1 MTSAPQTAFVDK
13 PPIELPHP
21 VRMRILFMVM
31 IGVFLAALDQTV
43 VGTALPKI
51 ITDLGGNDLYTWAF
65 TAYLLTST
73 ISGPLYGKLS
83 DLFGRRP
90 IFLFGIGIFMVGSLL
105 AGLSQEMWHLIG
117 ARGIQGLGAGALFPI
132 ALAVIGDLFSPSER
146 GRYQG
151 LFGAVFGLSV
161 LIGPAIG
168 GLLTDTVGWPFVF
181 FFNLP
186 IGAVVFYVVW
196 RNLPSYHLGGDKP
209 VIDYVGAA
217 LFTAALVPIL
227 IGLTNKQSADW
238 TDPIVGGLI
247 LVGLVIGIVF
257 LVAEAR
263 AREPIV
269 PLELF
274 RIRSF
279 SISVAAFF
287 LASFGFLAA
296 VVFLPRWFQVVNGS
310 SATESGYQ
318 ILPLLGR
325 SDHLG
330 DGGRP
335 AGRTDGPVQGADLR
349 ALVTMAAGLWL
360 LTNLRADTPIPLVW
374 LWMFIT
380 GIGVGPSFA
389 VFTLIVQNSVPI
401 QRLGTATSNLTFFQS
416 VGGTIGLAITG
427 TIFGTTLAAEAPR
440 QLVRRASRR
449 SSPRPVAVNSMRRPR
464 SAISAR
470 RSSPRSQ
477 KRSGPRSNRSSRR
490 SSTRSI
496 RPCRSR
502 PRARSTWVWLRRC
515 WRRSSSPGSR
525 RSAWEPQSPSPIADT
540 SGSGTTIRSRRP
552 ARNASCR
559 EGARWSAGGGSP
571 GFVVSGSDGHSRDGT
586 GDSGVQTREG
596 PFVGNGDRLD
606 QPRVGGERFGKYET
620 PGEHRSD
627 GGVFL

>member
-43 VGTALPKI
+43 VGTALPRI

-318 ILPLLGR
+318 ILPLLGGLIISATAAGQLVAR
-325 SDHLG
+325 T
-330 DGGRP
+330 GRYK
-335 AGRTDGPVQGADLR
+335 ALIFA

-440 QLVRRASRR
+440 QLVAAGV
-449 SSPRPVAVNSMRRPR
+449 PPELA
-464 SAISAR
+464 A
-470 RSSPRSQ
+470 
-477 KRSGPRSNRSSRR
+477 
-490 SSTRSI
+490 
-496 RPCRSR
+496 
-502 PRARSTWVWLRRC
+502 
-515 WRRSSSPGSR
+515 
-525 RSAWEPQSPSPIADT
+525 
-540 SGSGTTIRSRRP
+540 
-552 ARNASCR
+552 
-559 EGARWSAGGGSP
+559 AGGGQLDAATGVGDLGAAILAQVP
-571 GFVVSGSDGHSRDGT
+571 EAFRAQVEPFIPAIVDAIHQAVSIATASTFYVGVAASLLAALLVAGLKEVRMGASEPVA
-586 GDSGVQTREG
+586 DSGHER
-596 PFVGNGDRLD
+596 VGNDHT
-606 QPRVGGERFGKYET
+606 VAA
-620 PGEHRSD
+620 PGA
-627 GGVFL
+627 

>member
-1 MTSAPQTAFVDK
+1 VDK

-43 VGTALPKI
+43 VGTALPRI

-318 ILPLLGR
+318 ILPLLGGLIISATAAGQLVAR
-325 SDHLG
+325 T
-330 DGGRP
+330 GRYK
-335 AGRTDGPVQGADLR
+335 ALIFA

-440 QLVRRASRR
+440 QLVAAGV
-449 SSPRPVAVNSMRRPR
+449 PPELA
-464 SAISAR
+464 A
-470 RSSPRSQ
+470 
-477 KRSGPRSNRSSRR
+477 
-490 SSTRSI
+490 
-496 RPCRSR
+496 
-502 PRARSTWVWLRRC
+502 
-515 WRRSSSPGSR
+515 
-525 RSAWEPQSPSPIADT
+525 
-540 SGSGTTIRSRRP
+540 
-552 ARNASCR
+552 
-559 EGARWSAGGGSP
+559 AGGGQLDAATAVGDLGAAILAQVP
-571 GFVVSGSDGHSRDGT
+571 EAFRAQVEPFIPAIVDAIHQAVSIATASTFYVGVAASLLAALLVAGLKEVRMGASEPVA
-586 GDSGVQTREG
+586 DSGHER
-596 PFVGNGDRLD
+596 VGNDHT
-606 QPRVGGERFGKYET
+606 VAA
-620 PGEHRSD
+620 PGA
-627 GGVFL
+627 

>member
-43 VGTALPKI
+43 VGTALPRI

-168 GLLTDTVGWPFVF
+168 GLLTDTIGWPFVF

-247 LVGLVIGIVF
+247 LVGLMIGIVF
-257 LVAEAR
+257 LVAESR
-263 AREPIV
+263 AQEPIV

-318 ILPLLGR
+318 ILPLLGGLIISATAAGQLVAR
-325 SDHLG
+325 T
-330 DGGRP
+330 GRYK
-335 AGRTDGPVQGADLR
+335 ALIFA
-349 ALVTMAAGLWL
+349 ALVTMAAGLFL
-360 LTNLRADTPIPLVW
+360 LTDLRADTPIPLVW

-440 QLVRRASRR
+440 QLVAAGV
-449 SSPRPVAVNSMRRPR
+449 PPELA
-464 SAISAR
+464 A
-470 RSSPRSQ
+470 
-477 KRSGPRSNRSSRR
+477 
-490 SSTRSI
+490 
-496 RPCRSR
+496 
-502 PRARSTWVWLRRC
+502 
-515 WRRSSSPGSR
+515 
-525 RSAWEPQSPSPIADT
+525 
-540 SGSGTTIRSRRP
+540 
-552 ARNASCR
+552 
-559 EGARWSAGGGSP
+559 AGGGQLDAATAVGDLGAAILAQVP
-571 GFVVSGSDGHSRDGT
+571 EAFRAQVEPFIPAIVDAIHQAVSIATASTFYVGVAASLLAALLVAGLKEVRMGASEPVA
-586 GDSGVQTREG
+586 DSGHER
-596 PFVGNGDRLD
+596 VGNDH
-606 QPRVGGERFGKYET
+606 PVAA
-620 PGEHRSD
+620 PGA
-627 GGVFL
+627 